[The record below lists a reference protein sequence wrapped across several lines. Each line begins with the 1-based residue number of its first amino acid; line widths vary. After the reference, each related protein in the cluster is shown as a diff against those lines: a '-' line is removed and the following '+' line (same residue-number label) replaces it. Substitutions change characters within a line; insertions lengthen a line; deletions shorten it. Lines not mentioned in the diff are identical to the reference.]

1 MRALSVEAPTVLS
14 IEVRDPRQTAILSHV
29 MTEQGQFGFTS
40 SVSGEH
46 SLCTLASPT
55 PSYYGGAKT
64 YRVQLVLDYGEEAI
78 DYAVLA
84 KSEHLSAIEVEVRKL
99 NDKLRAIGK
108 EQEYHKAREIAWR
121 NHSENVNTDVMWWS
135 IAQTVV
141 LVAAGLMQL
150 YLLTKFFKSKKLA

>member
-1 MRALSVEAPTVLS
+1 MT
-14 IEVRDPRQTAILSHV
+14 IEVRDPRQNVIVTHQ
-29 MTEQGQFGFTS
+29 MTQDGQFGFTS
-40 SVSGEH
+40 SISGEH
-46 SLCTLASPT
+46 VICCLVSPQ
-55 PSYYGGAKT
+55 PYQYAGSKT

-78 DYAVLA
+78 DYAQLA

-99 NDKLRAIGK
+99 NDKLRAISK

-121 NHSENVNTDVMWWS
+121 DQSESVNANVMWWS

-141 LVAAGLMQL
+141 LVGAGLVQL